1 MQQGVFITLEGVE
14 GAGKSTLMAYAAEYF
29 SEKGREVIQTREP
42 GGTKT
47 GEQIRAILL
56 DSDNETLTDNTELLL
71 MFAARMQHIDEVI
84 RPALS
89 SEKIVICDRFI
100 DATYA
105 YQGAGRGLDMTR
117 IEALENWVQQGLKPD
132 MTLLF
137 DLDIETGLRRANQRS
152 DADRFEQEEISF
164 FERIRSCYLERA
176 ENEPKR
182 FSIIDA
188 SQSFENVKLQIQ
200 TILEEYPC

>member
-1 MQQGVFITLEGVE
+1 MQQDVFITLEGVE

-84 RPALS
+84 KPALS
-89 SEKIVICDRFI
+89 SGKIVICDRFT

-105 YQGAGRGLDMTR
+105 YQGAGRGLDTTR
-117 IEALENWVQQGLKPD
+117 IEALEKWVQQGLKPD
-132 MTLLF
+132 ITLLF

-164 FERIRSCYLERA
+164 FERIRSCYLKRA
-176 ENEPKR
+176 KEESKR
-182 FSIIDA
+182 FRIIDA

-200 TILEEYPC
+200 TILEEYSC

>member
-14 GAGKSTLMAYAAEYF
+14 GAGKSTLMAYVTEYF
-29 SEKGREVIQTREP
+29 AEKGREVIQTREP

-84 RPALS
+84 KPALS
-89 SEKIVICDRFI
+89 SGQVVICDRFT

-105 YQGAGRGLDMTR
+105 YQGAGRGLDITR

-132 MTLLF
+132 ITLLF
-137 DLDIETGLRRANQRS
+137 DLDVETGLRRANQRS
-152 DADRFEQEEISF
+152 DADRFEQEEIGF

-176 ENEPKR
+176 ENEAKR
-182 FSIIDA
+182 FRIIDA
-188 SQSFENVKLQIQ
+188 SQLFEDVKQQIKA
-200 TILEEYPC
+200 ILEEYSC

>member
-14 GAGKSTLMAYAAEYF
+14 GAGKSTLMAYAAEYYA
-29 SEKGREVIQTREP
+29 EKGREVIQTREP

-56 DSDNETLTDNTELLL
+56 DSNNETLTDNTELLL

-84 RPALS
+84 KPALS
-89 SEKIVICDRFI
+89 SGQVVICDRFT

-105 YQGAGRGLDMTR
+105 YQGAGRGLDTTR
-117 IEALENWVQQGLKPD
+117 IEALESWVQQGLKPD
-132 MTLLF
+132 ITLLF
-137 DLDIETGLRRANQRS
+137 DLDVETGLRRANQRS

-164 FERIRSCYLERA
+164 FERIRNCYLKRA
-176 ENEPKR
+176 ENEPDR
-182 FSIIDA
+182 FRIIDA
-188 SQSFENVKLQIQ
+188 SQSFEDVKQQIQ
-200 TILEEYPC
+200 TILEGYSC

>member
-29 SEKGREVIQTREP
+29 AEKGREVIQTREP

-84 RPALS
+84 KPALS
-89 SEKIVICDRFI
+89 SAQVVICDRFT

-105 YQGAGRGLDMTR
+105 YQGAGRGLDTTR
-117 IEALENWVQQGLKPD
+117 IEALENWVQQGLKPHI
-132 MTLLF
+132 TLLF
-137 DLDIETGLRRANQRS
+137 DLDVETGLRRANQRS

-164 FERIRSCYLERA
+164 FERIRNCYLKRA
-176 ENEPKR
+176 ENEPER
-182 FSIIDA
+182 FRIIDA
-188 SQSFENVKLQIQ
+188 SKSFEDVKQQIQ
-200 TILEEYPC
+200 TILEGYSC

>member
-1 MQQGVFITLEGVE
+1 MQQDVFITLEGVE

-29 SEKGREVIQTREP
+29 SEKGKEVIQTREP

-84 RPALS
+84 KPALS
-89 SEKIVICDRFI
+89 SGKIVICDRFT

-105 YQGAGRGLDMTR
+105 YQGAGRGLDTTR
-117 IEALENWVQQGLKPD
+117 IEALEKWVQQGLKPD
-132 MTLLF
+132 ITLLF

-164 FERIRSCYLERA
+164 FERIRSCYLKRA
-176 ENEPKR
+176 KEEPKR
-182 FSIIDA
+182 FRIIDA

-200 TILEEYPC
+200 TILEEYSC